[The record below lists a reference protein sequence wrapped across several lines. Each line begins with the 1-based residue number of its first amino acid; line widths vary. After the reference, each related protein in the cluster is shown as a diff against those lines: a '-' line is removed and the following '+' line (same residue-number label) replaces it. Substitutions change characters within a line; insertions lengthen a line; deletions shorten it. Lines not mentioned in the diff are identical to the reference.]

1 MVKRIIVGASLLSG
15 GASIFSAGANA
26 QNLSIDDDLMK
37 LMSLEVETT
46 SAMKRPQSI
55 DGTPA
60 SIFVLERRD
69 IELSGYTRL
78 PQLLKLLLGV
88 DARRIDNNQWAISV
102 RSAASRFNSNV
113 LVMIDGQNV
122 SDPIVNGISWESLN
136 YPVEDIERIELVRG
150 PSGSLWG
157 NSSNNGL
164 LNIISRHAA
173 DTQGVSVRASV
184 GNSVEKML
192 NLRYGVQIDDI
203 SSFRLYG
210 GYVRGR
216 ESKAKEKFG
225 ENILP
230 NDYTDSHHFGAQYD
244 LQYSDKSSFKAQVL
258 HRKNTD
264 GIVERLTNPATNRL
278 YFENGESYSRHT
290 NYNLRVD
297 HTFDNGLKWY
307 SQLYGNHAD
316 WGIDGSDNSQQVIAF
331 NTAAN
336 YKLGQHLISFGAD
349 YASNRGDF
357 PDNSLDVHLSSIN
370 RGLFVQDELR
380 LFDDSL
386 KIIGGVRWDYM
397 GLMETWESSPSVR
410 FNYQFNNQHSM
421 WGAYSKGYRM
431 LINTDQAIEFSAP
444 FPNDV
449 NSTPLLLRANSK
461 NAIDYSTS
469 KELGYRYV
477 ADDFNVNVSAF
488 HTDLDSIFIGRI
500 TGELINGIPTVVNT
514 LVNDGSATTYGYDVA
529 LGWQVTP
536 ELNALIGYSYL
547 DYDLD
552 DLAYLEVNVTS
563 SNYDNTQF
571 YARVQYSPHEDV
583 SMQLLAKFVGKH
595 SWFETPAYE
604 IVDLSVNWHLH
615 DALILSVVGQNLTND
630 QFVEFPR
637 DSELFTTSS
646 ALGRMVNL
654 NLKYEF

>member
-1 MVKRIIVGASLLSG
+1 MLKRLLIGATVFSG
-15 GASIFSAGANA
+15 GIQA

-46 SAMKRPQSI
+46 SAMKRPQAI

-122 SDPIVNGISWESLN
+122 SDPIVNGISWETLN
-136 YPVEDIERIELVRG
+136 FPVEDIERIELVRG

-164 LNIISRHAA
+164 LNIISRHTA
-173 DTQGVSVRASV
+173 DTQGVSLSASV
-184 GNSVEKML
+184 GNEIEQMV
-192 NLRYGVQIDDI
+192 NLRYGAQIDDV
-203 SSFRLYG
+203 SSFRLFG
-210 GYVRGR
+210 GYIRGN
-216 ESKAKEKFG
+216 ESKTKQKFG
-225 ENILP
+225 VDILP
-230 NDYTDSHHFGAQYD
+230 NDYTKGHHVGAQYD
-244 LQYSDKSSFKAQVL
+244 LQYSEKSSFKAQIL
-258 HRKNTD
+258 QRKNTD

-278 YFENGESYSRHT
+278 YYQNGESHSRHT
-290 NYNLRVD
+290 NYNFRVD

-307 SQLYGNHAD
+307 SQLYGNRVK
-316 WGIDGSDNSQQVIAF
+316 WGVDGSDNSQRVIAF

-336 YKLGQHLISFGAD
+336 YQMGQHLLSFGAD
-349 YASNRGDF
+349 YVSNEGDF
-357 PDNSLDVHLSSIN
+357 PDNSLAIRLSSIN
-370 RGLFVQDELR
+370 RGAFVQDELKFFDER
-380 LFDDSL
+380 LKVIVGARF
-386 KIIGGVRWDYM
+386 DYM
-397 GLMETWESSPSVR
+397 ALMEKWEDSPSAR
-410 FNYQFNNQHSM
+410 FNYQINPQHSI
-421 WGAYSKGYRM
+421 WGAYSKGYRT
-431 LINTDQAIEFSAP
+431 LINTDQDVSFSAP

-449 NSTPLLLRANSK
+449 DSTALILRASSK

-477 ADDFNVNVSAF
+477 TEDFNVNVSAF
-488 HTDLDSIFIGRI
+488 HTYLDSIFIGRI
-500 TGELINGIPTVVNT
+500 TGELINGVPTVVNT
-514 LVNDGSATTYGYDVA
+514 LVNEGTATTYGYDVA

-547 DYDLD
+547 DYQLD
-552 DLAYLEVNVTS
+552 DLAHLEVNVTS
-563 SNYDNTQF
+563 SDYDNTQF
-571 YARVQYSPHEDV
+571 YARVQYSPHQDV

-604 IVDLSVNWHLH
+604 VVDLSINWHLQ
-615 DALILSVVGQNLTND
+615 DELILSIVGQNLTNN
-630 QFVEFPR
+630 QLVEFPR

-654 NLKYEF
+654 NLKYQF